1 MKCNSCNGLGFYPVT
16 GYQMW
21 MQMDCSPEA
30 RRCPVCDGL
39 GATVERLPYQGK
51 TVPTELTKRP
61 EIDVDEYDDIM
72 SWAYGDHPPNQ
83 DEGEIKFR
91 WKP

>member
-1 MKCNSCNGLGFYPVT
+1 MTCSNCNGQGFFPLT
-16 GYQMW
+16 AWHIAQM
-21 MQMDCSPEA
+21 MDCSTAA

-51 TVPTELTKRP
+51 TVPTKLKKRP
-61 EIDVDEYDDIM
+61 EIDFDEYDDIM
-72 SWAYGDHPPNQ
+72 SWVYGDHPPNQ
-83 DEGEIKFR
+83 DEGEVKFR